1 MSSGTRRKSIKI
13 LLGLLMMIFVVSVT
27 ALLYGLTG
35 VIANKNKTLQQYQ
48 NELEYRQEVIDSLN
62 VDIAKLNERLQSISD
77 ELEIKEK
84 EVEDYKSGKLNV
96 WGFDDKD
103 VDLLNR
109 LVESE
114 AGGESMEGRIAVAN
128 VVLNRIKSDK
138 YPNTLHDVI
147 YQKNQFEVVKI
158 GTINTKIPSEGT
170 KEAVRRAL
178 QGESTVP
185 EGTVIFWAKYVP
197 SSHPIWRHCDVVKTI
212 GIHNFAT
219 SWD

>member
-27 ALLYGLTG
+27 VLLYGLTG

-96 WGFDDKD
+96 WG
-103 VDLLNR
+103 
-109 LVESE
+109 
-114 AGGESMEGRIAVAN
+114 SM
-128 VVLNRIKSDK
+128 IK
-138 YPNTLHDVI
+138 I
-147 YQKNQFEVVKI
+147 
-158 GTINTKIPSEGT
+158 
-170 KEAVRRAL
+170 
-178 QGESTVP
+178 ST
-185 EGTVIFWAKYVP
+185 
-197 SSHPIWRHCDVVKTI
+197 S
-212 GIHNFAT
+212 
-219 SWD
+219 